1 MNMKIKHEL
10 LLLHS
15 AHKLLSVS
23 HMPVHVIDFP
33 NQILNYKCVAILN
46 YNYNYHYSSKVINC
60 N

>member
-23 HMPVHVIDFP
+23 HMPVHVTDFP
-33 NQILNYKCVAILN
+33 NQILNYKYQLLNVWPSSIAITITIT
-46 YNYNYHYSSKVINC
+46 HQK
-60 N
+60 